1 MVDGNA
7 LPFEGVYVNYKRTG
21 LAASSF
27 QQIEAGQTVT
37 VPVNAAKSY
46 KLDGVSQA
54 KVTAIQGFR
63 YVVGTEAPA
72 SLKDLS
78 VCEDVTSGEVEVT
91 PDQATVAEYVL
102 TVAGVAITVLIF
114 ACPGSTSHTSVSYPP
129 HLASRGVPSRTRRAP
144 PRRLAP

>member
-1 MVDGNA
+1 MRCPEHCLTRADGNA

-63 YVVGTEAPA
+63 YAVGTEAP
-72 SLKDLS
+72 SSFKDLAE
-78 VCEDVTSGEVEVT
+78 CEDLTSGEVEVT
-91 PDQATVAEYVL
+91 PDQSLVAE
-102 TVAGVAITVLIF
+102 
-114 ACPGSTSHTSVSYPP
+114 
-129 HLASRGVPSRTRRAP
+129 
-144 PRRLAP
+144 